1 VQQLK
6 TVYSYG
12 TGAKAFMPPESYIYP
27 VTTNRTINI
36 RRKHMTK
43 FYRYLCVI
51 IITLFCVSIVVT
63 AHAGD
68 TTTLKEDAATLKEN
82 TSTPQKDTTTI
93 KEDTSTPQE
102 DATTL
107 EEDTATLTVE
117 DGTICKDVMDY
128 TAIEPGTSF
137 PASVEKLYCYTKI
150 VGAIDPTEITH
161 AWFYGDTER
170 ARVTLAVNSPLW
182 RTYSSKIIQPHD
194 IGSWNVVVLDQYE
207 NVLESFSFTI
217 VEE

>member
-1 VQQLK
+1 
-6 TVYSYG
+6 
-12 TGAKAFMPPESYIYP
+12 
-27 VTTNRTINI
+27 
-36 RRKHMTK
+36 MTK

-161 AWFYGDTER
+161 VWFYGDTER

>member
-1 VQQLK
+1 
-6 TVYSYG
+6 VYSYEI
-12 TGAKAFMPPESYIYP
+12 GAEAFMPPESYICP
-27 VTTNRTINI
+27 VTTDRTINI

-107 EEDTATLTVE
+107 EEDTTTLTVE
-117 DGTICKDVMDY
+117 NGTICKDVVDH
-128 TAIEPGTSF
+128 TAVEPGTSF

-161 AWFYGDTER
+161 VWFYGDTER